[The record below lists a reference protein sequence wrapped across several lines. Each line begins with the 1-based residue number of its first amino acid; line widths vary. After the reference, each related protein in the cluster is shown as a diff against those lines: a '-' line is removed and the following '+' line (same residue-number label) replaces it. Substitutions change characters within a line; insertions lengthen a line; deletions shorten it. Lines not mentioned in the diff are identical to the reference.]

1 MSKSATS
8 IDLHVGRRLRL
19 RREILGLTQT
29 ALGERLG
36 VAFQQIQK
44 YEIGINRIGAGRLQ
58 QAARILEVPV
68 EYFFAGAP
76 PQGSS
81 LGSATKDDALSQM
94 LSTKEGL
101 LLNLAFLRVKDRKLQ
116 RSILELVKA
125 AAEVADDPRPRV
137 NGAQPSKRRGSG
149 LGALS
154 G

>member
-44 YEIGINRIGAGRLQ
+44 YEIGANRIGAGRLQ

-76 PQGSS
+76 PPESPLS
-81 LGSATKDDALSQM
+81 SATRDDALSQM

-125 AAEVADDPRPRV
+125 AADVADDPRLGV
-137 NGAQPSKRRGSG
+137 NGAQRSKRRGTG
-149 LGALS
+149 LGAHP